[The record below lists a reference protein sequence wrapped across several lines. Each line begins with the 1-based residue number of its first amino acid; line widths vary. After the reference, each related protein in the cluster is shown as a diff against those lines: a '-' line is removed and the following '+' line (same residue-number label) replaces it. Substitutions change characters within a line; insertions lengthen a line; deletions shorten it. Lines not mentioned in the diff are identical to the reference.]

1 MMRRTVAVGMMAAL
15 LAISA
20 VVQAAAPPRLVVFL
34 SIDQCR
40 ADYLTRFVEHYLPA
54 GTVERP
60 GGLAFL
66 MQGGAH
72 YRDAH
77 FAHVPTATGP
87 GHATLLT
94 GSAPVLHGV
103 VANSWLD
110 RERGEVQYCVY
121 DPEVRP
127 VGGGDTPGSPRS
139 LLVTTLGDEMKM
151 ATAGRSRVVG
161 IAFKDRV
168 AILMAGHAANTVI
181 WLDDTT
187 GNWVSS
193 SFYFPGG
200 ELPEWVSRLNAEN
213 LPRRYLGRTWEP
225 SMPAGAYRASRSA
238 PGHDPGGDLP
248 FAHPLAGGG
257 RPVQEFFSSL
267 SESGF
272 GNDLVFTAMKRAV
285 VSERLGQD
293 EWPDLLA
300 VNLSTN
306 DYIGHTYG
314 PNSPE
319 TLDITVRTDRLLA
332 DFLGFLA
339 ATIPGGLEQVLV
351 VVTADHGVLPFPEE
365 MKAVYRAPAGRVNPG
380 TLAHFVQS
388 QLTATLGEGMWLEP
402 ATLGRSVGPYLY
414 LNQETIAAKGISPGH
429 VERLAAAAA
438 AGFPGVHT
446 AFTRGQILEGR
457 LPPWE
462 WVSRVVN
469 GFHPR
474 RSGDVLIIQDPGWA
488 WTTSTTS
495 TNHNAPWAYDTH
507 VPLLLWGPGIQGGC
521 FHRRVTT
528 MDIAPTLS
536 QVLGIGYPSGSLGSP
551 LYEALDRPLPTV
563 PRSCDQR

>member
-1 MMRRTVAVGMMAAL
+1 MVRTVAMGVLAAL
-15 LAISA
+15 LVMI
-20 VVQAAAPPRLVVFL
+20 APAQGADGPRLVVFL

-40 ADYLTRFVEHYLPA
+40 ADYLTRFAEHFLPA
-54 GTVERP
+54 GTAERP

-77 FAHVPTATGP
+77 FAHVPTATAP

-110 RERGEVQYCVY
+110 REWGEIRYSVH

-127 VGGGDTPGSPRS
+127 VGGGNMPASPRS
-139 LLVTTLGDEMKM
+139 LLVTTVGDELKM

-168 AILMAGHAANTVI
+168 AVLMAGHAADSVL
-181 WLDDTT
+181 WLDDST

-193 SFYFPGG
+193 EYYFPGG
-200 ELPEWVSRLNAEN
+200 ALPEWVSRLNAEH
-213 LPRRYLGRTWEP
+213 LPHRYLGRSWEP
-225 SMPAGAYRASRSA
+225 SLPAAAYRAARSA
-238 PGHDPGGDLP
+238 PGQASGGEPL

-257 RPVQEFFSSL
+257 QPVQEFFSSL
-267 SESGF
+267 AESGF
-272 GNDLVFTAMKRAV
+272 GNDLVFAAMKGAV
-285 VSERLGQD
+285 VGERLGQD

-339 ATIPGGLEQVLV
+339 ATIPGGLHRVLV
-351 VVTADHGVLPFPEE
+351 VVTADHGVLPLPEE
-365 MKAVYRAPAGRVNPG
+365 MDGAYRAPAGRLDPRA
-380 TLAHFVQS
+380 LAQFVQDR
-388 QLTATLGEGMWLEP
+388 LAATLGEGMWLEP
-402 ATLGRSVGPYLY
+402 ATLSRSVGPSLY
-414 LNQETIAAKGISPGH
+414 LNRGTIAAKGISLEYA
-429 VERLAAAAA
+429 ERLAASAAA
-438 AGFPGVHT
+438 SFPGVHS

-457 LPPWE
+457 LPSWE
-462 WVSRVVN
+462 WVAWVAN

-474 RSGDVLIIQDPGWA
+474 RSGDVLVVQDPGWA
-488 WTTSTTS
+488 WTTSTTA

-507 VPLLLWGPGIQGGC
+507 VPLLLWGPGIQSGR

-536 QVLGIGYPSGSLGSP
+536 QVLGIGYPSGCLGSP
-551 LYEALDRPLPTV
+551 LYEALDRPLSAA
-563 PRSCDQR
+563 PRPQR